1 MDLEEKLFK
10 IFEIL
15 LTLFLTYSCALIFIF
30 AIGYTIEIYIVFP
43 PVCTIILIVLGGLS
57 LIDLAIL
64 TIVDHFSEKIG

>member
-10 IFEIL
+10 IFEVL
-15 LTLFLTYSCALIFIF
+15 LMLFLGYSVVLIFIL
-30 AIGYTIEIYIVFP
+30 AIGSIMETYIVFP

-64 TIVDHFSEKIG
+64 CIVDHFSEYIG

>member
-1 MDLEEKLFK
+1 MDLEEKLFS
-10 IFEIL
+10 IFEAL

-30 AIGYTIEIYIVFP
+30 AIGSIIEIPIVFP

-64 TIVDHFSEKIG
+64 IIVDHFHEHIG